1 MAMTSRAALAATRS
15 LDILDYLAAH
25 PDQGHTMTELARGLD
40 VNPSSMHGILG
51 VMTEAGYVVRHPAH
65 KTYRLGPIAA
75 AIGQAAAQQD
85 PVVEL
90 ALQEVDILSREFEV
104 ESVVLAVARDE
115 MVVIG
120 RSGPAT
126 GRFLSFIG
134 QRWQHSPPMGSI
146 FVAWSGQE
154 SVDRWLDGADPMLDE
169 TSRQGFR
176 NVLHTVRADGQAVVV
191 VVDNE
196 WRLAVNGSG
205 RSTADG
211 GYIVQLE
218 PGEAYRVFYIGH
230 PVFNAFGEVVV
241 GLFVNGPSA
250 RLTVDRI
257 NEISHRL
264 ADSTARIMSR
274 TGGRMPTVELGS
286 AGL

>member
-1 MAMTSRAALAATRS
+1 MTSRAALAATRS

-85 PVVEL
+85 PVIEL
-90 ALQEVDILSREFEV
+90 ALQEVDSLTREFDV
-104 ESVVLAVARDE
+104 ESVVLTVARDE
-115 MVVIG
+115 MVVVG

-146 FVAWSGQE
+146 FVAWSTQA
-154 SVDRWLDGADPMLDE
+154 SVDRWLGATEPALDE
-169 TSRQGFR
+169 TSREGFR
-176 NVLHTVRADGQAVVV
+176 DVLRTVRANGQAVVV
-191 VVDNE
+191 VVDNG
-196 WRLAVNGSG
+196 WHLAVNDESPKPA
-205 RSTADG
+205 RG
-211 GYIVQLE
+211 GYIVPLT
-218 PGEAYRVFYIGH
+218 PGQSYRVFYIGQ
-230 PVFNAFGEVVV
+230 PVFNALGDVVV

-257 NEISHRL
+257 NEISQRL
-264 ADSTARIMSR
+264 ADSATRIMSR
-274 TGGRMPTVELGS
+274 TGGRVPAPVVGTGPR
-286 AGL
+286 